1 MGSAAVCVFEDAFA
15 GRSAEDGQEARS
27 GAADLR
33 RVRTLAL
40 AGAGRVQPVH
50 CAADV
55 LSLRYFDTVGE
66 DLYGQ
71 RLVGDILSKGIQFCW
86 GWIVGRFH
94 LLCSVPLLKSSVHLR
109 VGEKSGGRFT

>member
-1 MGSAAVCVFEDAFA
+1 MEVHRWFGKQTGSAAVRIFEDDFA

-50 CAADV
+50 SAADV
-55 LSLRYFDTVGE
+55 LPLWYFDTVGE

-71 RLVGDILSKGIQFCW
+71 RIVADFLSKGIQFCW

-94 LLCSVPLLKSSVHLR
+94 LLCSVP
-109 VGEKSGGRFT
+109 

>member
-1 MGSAAVCVFEDAFA
+1 MEVHRWFGKQTGSAAVRIFEDDFA

-50 CAADV
+50 SAADV
-55 LSLRYFDTVGE
+55 LPLWYFDTVGE

-71 RLVGDILSKGIQFCW
+71 RIVADFLSKGIQFCW
-86 GWIVGRFH
+86 GWIVGRSH
-94 LLCSVPLLKSSVHLR
+94 LLCSVP
-109 VGEKSGGRFT
+109 

>member
-1 MGSAAVCVFEDAFA
+1 MEVHRWFGKQTGSAAVRIFEDDFA

-50 CAADV
+50 SAADV
-55 LSLRYFDTVGE
+55 LPLWYFDTVGE

-86 GWIVGRFH
+86 GWIVGRSH
-94 LLCSVPLLKSSVHLR
+94 LLCSVP
-109 VGEKSGGRFT
+109 